1 MIVKVLKIPSKLPKH
16 NLPNHIVKH
25 CNRYKEERLKQASLF
40 AWIKLSKYIDVAKVK
55 FSKNGKPYLIDNK
68 KYFSLS
74 HSFNLIAIA
83 IDNKPIGIDIEMLLP
98 SNIASMLANRLLSGS
113 KLIAYYKAK
122 DREVWFTKYWTK
134 YEAFCKLKDK
144 PFNFNCFKHRLN
156 GKFNSKQIKNNGRIF
171 ILTVVS

>member
-1 MIVKVLKIPSKLPKH
+1 MVIKVLKIPSKLPKH
-16 NLPNHIVKH
+16 NLPSHVVKH
-25 CNRYKEERLKQASLF
+25 CQSYKEERLKQASLF
-40 AWIKLSKYIDVAKVK
+40 AWITLSKNIDVNKVK
-55 FSKNGKPYLIDNK
+55 FTKNGKPYLVGNK

-83 IDNKPIGIDIEMLLP
+83 IDSKPVGIDLEMLLP
-98 SNIASMLANRLLSGS
+98 SNIASMLANRLLTGS

-144 PFNFNCFKHRLN
+144 SFNFSCFKQSFN
-156 GKFNSKQIKNNGRIF
+156 AKVNSKQIKNNGRTF